1 MNSNDIRTM
10 INNSFEHEERTGD
23 TAQLLAQYSI
33 NSGLNL
39 TAEQQ
44 ADCLA
49 FIKGYVLETPDLMDA
64 AFHSANQTN
73 MLGTMQPVLDAAFH
87 YWAEEQDFI
96 PDNLGLFGLT
106 DDAYLT
112 RMFMESIS
120 ALHLQQ
126 VGTPLLS
133 IDLGPANRVMRQ
145 LIGEPVI
152 SQLEVHIGQ
161 TIASQLMQTSLQ
173 QLMNFG
179 GPFSLGMPDYG
190 NYMSQYQIDEAVNVR
205 LGAMGVV

>member
-10 INNSFEHEERTGD
+10 INKSFEHEEHTGD
-23 TAQLLAQYSI
+23 AARLLAQYSI
-33 NSGLNL
+33 NRGLNL

-49 FIKGYVLETPDLMDA
+49 FIKGYIQETPDLMDA
-64 AFHSANQTN
+64 AFLSAKQTN
-73 MLGTMQPVLDAAFH
+73 MLATMQPVLDAAFH

-96 PDNLGLFGLT
+96 PDSLGLFGLA

-120 ALHLQQ
+120 GLHAQQ

-145 LIGEPVI
+145 LIGEPVA
-152 SQLEVHIGQ
+152 SQLDVHIGQ
-161 TIASQLMQTSLQ
+161 TIAGQLMQTSLQ

-190 NYMSQYQIDEAVNVR
+190 NYISQYEIDQSVNVR